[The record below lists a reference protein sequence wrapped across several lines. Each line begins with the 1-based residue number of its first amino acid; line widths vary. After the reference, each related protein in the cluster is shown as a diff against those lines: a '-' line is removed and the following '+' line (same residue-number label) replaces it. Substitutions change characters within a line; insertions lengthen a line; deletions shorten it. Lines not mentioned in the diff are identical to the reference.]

1 MANMTNHTKCT
12 VFINSVRRDQADAA
26 ERFLKASQQGKLT
39 SPKTGPPLHL
49 PTLIEA
55 PPSTKSRFTTEL
67 NAIKESKAYKHTPIY
82 DQRRLE
88 AEAASNV
95 LNEAK
100 LTLLF

>member
-39 SPKTGPPLHL
+39 NPKTGTPIHL
-49 PTLIEA
+49 TNLNEA
-55 PPSTKSRFTTEL
+55 TTYTKNLFTTEL

-82 DQRRLE
+82 DQLRLE
-88 AEAASNV
+88 AEAATNV